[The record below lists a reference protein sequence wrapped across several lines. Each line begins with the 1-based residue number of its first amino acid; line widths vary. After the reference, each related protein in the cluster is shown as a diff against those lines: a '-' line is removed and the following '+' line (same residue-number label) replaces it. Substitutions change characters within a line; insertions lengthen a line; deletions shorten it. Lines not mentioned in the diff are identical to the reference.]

1 LARIAVTVS
10 PGASRTRLLGRHGDG
25 WKARVTEPPEHGRAN
40 DALIALLAKRLGVK
54 RSRLT
59 LVAGKTGTAQN
70 RRGGRARRRRDRTPA
85 TELDPAEGMRRKK
98 RRPGRCYRAA
108 NAVGPGL

>member
-25 WKARVTEPPEHGRAN
+25 WKASVTEPPEHGRAN
-40 DALIALLAKRLGVK
+40 DALIALLAKRLGVE

-59 LVAGKTGTAQN
+59 LVAGKT
-70 RRGGRARRRRDRTPA
+70 ARRKIVEVEGLDVDEIARRLP
-85 TELDPAEGMRRKK
+85 
-98 RRPGRCYRAA
+98 
-108 NAVGPGL
+108 N